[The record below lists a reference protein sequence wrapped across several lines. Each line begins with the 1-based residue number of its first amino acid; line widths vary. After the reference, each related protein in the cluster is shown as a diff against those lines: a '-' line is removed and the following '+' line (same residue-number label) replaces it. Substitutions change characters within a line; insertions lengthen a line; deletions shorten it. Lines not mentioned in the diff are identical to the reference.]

1 MQFNPLLTEN
11 NYHDLQP
18 LKKDDVMTRI
28 KEQLEQEDPDGK
40 I

>member
-1 MQFNPLLTEN
+1 MQFDPLLTEN
-11 NYHDLQP
+11 NYRDLQP